1 MKHLLSLFALL
12 LAGMIGY
19 WIGTVR
25 QPNSNEP
32 RLTESPEPLTGPGS
46 TPQTQSSAPLSV
58 DGPRSAASISAPPVV
73 ESETPAAVPAEPKT
87 VKQLNKEILESA
99 LAQYHAAPRRDWALG
114 MPEALLILRSIT
126 TILEAQGRGYK
137 ESELVGVKDVG
148 AFTRQMGG
156 DIHISLNGVVY
167 PVMRGEFPE
176 YECWLKYQEVRGTE
190 EFSDTNRSASDAV
203 LLPEMETLV
212 LTRVEEAL
220 AILSK

>member
-1 MKHLLSLFALL
+1 
-12 LAGMIGY
+12 
-19 WIGTVR
+19 
-25 QPNSNEP
+25 
-32 RLTESPEPLTGPGS
+32 
-46 TPQTQSSAPLSV
+46 
-58 DGPRSAASISAPPVV
+58 V
-73 ESETPAAVPAEPKT
+73 ESETPAAVPAAPKT
-87 VKQLNKEILESA
+87 DKELNKEILESV
-99 LAQYHAAPRRDWALG
+99 LAQYHAAPRRDGALG

-148 AFTRQMGG
+148 TFIRQMGG
-156 DIHISLNGVVY
+156 DLHISLNGVVY

-176 YECWLKYQEVRGTE
+176 YECWLNYQQVRGTE

-212 LTRVEEAL
+212 VDRVQEAL